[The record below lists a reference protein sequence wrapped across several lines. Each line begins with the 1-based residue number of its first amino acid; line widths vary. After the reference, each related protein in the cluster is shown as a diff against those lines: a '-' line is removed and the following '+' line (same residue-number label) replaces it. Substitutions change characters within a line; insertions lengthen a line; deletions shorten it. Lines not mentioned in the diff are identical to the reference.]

1 MKHLKSNIGFTLIEI
16 MIAIV
21 ILSIALLS
29 MASTTIMVIKGNQI
43 SNRVTEAVT
52 LAQDTIEFMRNQN
65 YFLGADM
72 RPGTA
77 DDTSANVL
85 LDSSNY
91 DLGADATAET
101 SDDITLSS
109 DNNGNEISDL
119 FEFPDHAYA
128 IDASG
133 NEDTTNLLNSPALT
147 TSASYLRRG
156 WIIKDNIP
164 IVGMKTITVVV
175 GWQEA
180 GLNRNIVI
188 STVIAGIRYSGE
200 PGTI

>member
-1 MKHLKSNIGFTLIEI
+1 

-21 ILSIALLS
+21 ILSVALLS
-29 MASTTIMVIKGNQI
+29 MASTTVMVIKGNQI
-43 SNRVTEAVT
+43 SDRVTEATVK
-52 LAQDTIEFMRNQN
+52 AQDTIEFLRNQN

-72 RPGTA
+72 SPGTA
-77 DDTSANVL
+77 DDTSANEL
-85 LDSSNY
+85 LDSSDY

-128 IDASG
+128 IDADG
-133 NEDTTNLLNSPALT
+133 NEDTTNLLNSPTLT
-147 TSASYLRRG
+147 TSPSYLRRG
-156 WIIKDNIP
+156 WVIKDNIP
-164 IVGMKTITVVV
+164 VVGMKTITVVV
-175 GWQEA
+175 GWREA

-188 STVIAGIRYSGE
+188 STVIAGTRYSGE